1 MSVSAASQLAA
12 VARMLVTSTLNSL
25 RRRQGAGALV
35 VLPLV
40 GTFLTIELARFG
52 GRSALGM
59 ARVLARVSPARGVH
73 YASFWLLVLFVAMAS
88 LKYARVVPGRGSR
101 KLFDTVFVRA
111 LPASPLAH
119 ALFELL
125 ATSTF
130 GLGVAALV
138 MVPTVWGLCR
148 SVHDV
153 THSIAITA
161 AVVLTAN
168 VVTTLV
174 AVGLHEAWSRRLA
187 GRALDGARIG
197 AALVSLGALGLF
209 TGVGPLGAGVAHTLR
224 TWNTVPAWSRF
235 LPTRPIVRWILGDVS
250 DGAVARTVAIALV
263 PSLVA
268 LAALRWRARHPT
280 DLSLDAPWQPAGTH
294 RWEPALSAW
303 RAELR
308 AMLRQAPYF
317 TLAAPAF
324 LTFFVLLG
332 VGARSATGADLPLLT
347 LMGLCA
353 WAVVVMGVALTGA
366 ASRRWRRVLTLP
378 TAHGRDH
385 RATVRGVA
393 LAHLALTALLALGPL
408 VVLLRAERPEAL
420 WFVRMVLGSLTAL
433 GVGQWMQASALFSLI
448 DPAPDKLTGL
458 SVGSVFWVLASTLPA
473 AGLVVLL
480 SAVPLAQWAAILA
493 LLALVAWSLERSAV
507 ERVRW
512 IVDPDGDPEADARSW
527 PALAAFATAILA
539 QLVAMEFCGSVLH
552 TSLATGIVAGYA
564 AFTVAVVPRAFSAWR
579 REALTP
585 RWSLA
590 RAVAVGAVLGAI
602 NFAVTVAAMRALRG
616 VGAGHASASAQAIA
630 TASGATRVTLAVV
643 AALVAPV
650 AEELYFRG
658 WLQHALK
665 RDLPERVGRWAFAI
679 AAGVFAVMHAGEP
692 WVPVLVAG
700 VVAGLLVERSGW
712 LAAPLAFHVTSN
724 GLSVAVALGWF
735 GR

>member
-1 MSVSAASQLAA
+1 VSASAASQLAA
-12 VARMLVTSTLNSL
+12 VARMLVTSGLNSL

-40 GTFLTIELARFG
+40 GTFLVIELARFG
-52 GRSALGM
+52 GRSAHGM
-59 ARVLARVSPARGVH
+59 ARVLERVTPARGLH
-73 YASFWLLVLFVAMAS
+73 YASFWLLVLFVALAS

-111 LPASPLAH
+111 LPASPLARSL
-119 ALFELL
+119 AELL
-125 ATSTF
+125 AASTF
-130 GLGVAALV
+130 GLGVAGLV
-138 MVPTVWGLCR
+138 LVPTLWGLCR

-153 THSIAITA
+153 RTSVAITA
-161 AVVLTAN
+161 AVVLVAN
-168 VVTTLV
+168 AVTTLM

-187 GRALDGARIG
+187 GRSLDGARIG

-209 TGVGPLGAGVAHTLR
+209 TGVGPLGAGLARTLR
-224 TWNTVPAWSRF
+224 TWNSVPPWSHL
-235 LPTRPIVRWILGDVS
+235 LPTRPLVRWILGDTS
-250 DGAVARTVAIALV
+250 DGAVVRTVAFALA

-268 LAALRWRARHPT
+268 LWALRWRARHPT
-280 DLSLDAPWQPAGTH
+280 DLSLDAPWQPAGAH
-294 RWEPALSAW
+294 RWEPDLDAW

-308 AMLRQAPYF
+308 AMLRQAPYL

-324 LTFFVLLG
+324 LTFFALLG

-353 WAVVVMGVALTGA
+353 WAVVVTGVALTGA

-393 LAHLALTALLALGPL
+393 AANLALTALLALGPL
-408 VVLLRAERPEAL
+408 VVLLRGQRPEAL
-420 WFVRMVLGSLTAL
+420 WFARMVLGSLAAL
-433 GVGQWMQASALFSLI
+433 GVGQWMQAGALFSLI

-473 AGLVVLL
+473 AGLVVML
-480 SAVPLAQWAAILA
+480 SAVPFAQWAALLA

-507 ERVRW
+507 ERLRW
-512 IVDPDGDPEADARSW
+512 IVDPDGDPEADARAW

-539 QLVAMEFCGSVLH
+539 QVVAMELCGSVLH
-552 TSLATGIVAGYA
+552 TSLATGILAGYA
-564 AFTVAVVPRAFSAWR
+564 AFTVAVVPRAWRAWQ
-579 REALTP
+579 REAVAP
-585 RWSLA
+585 RWGAA
-590 RAVAVGAVLGAI
+590 RAVAVGVVLGAI
-602 NFAVTVAAMRALRG
+602 NFAATVAVMRALRG
-616 VGAGHASASAQAIA
+616 EGAGHASASAQAIA
-630 TASGATRVTLAVV
+630 TSAGGLRWALAAV
-643 AALVAPV
+643 AAVAAPV

-665 RDLPERVGRWAFAI
+665 RDLPARARPWAFAI
-679 AAGVFAVMHAGEP
+679 TAGVFAVMHAGEP
-692 WVPVLVAG
+692 WGPVLAAGLVAG
-700 VVAGLLVERSGW
+700 ALMERSGR

-724 GLSVAVALGWF
+724 GLSVAVALGWV